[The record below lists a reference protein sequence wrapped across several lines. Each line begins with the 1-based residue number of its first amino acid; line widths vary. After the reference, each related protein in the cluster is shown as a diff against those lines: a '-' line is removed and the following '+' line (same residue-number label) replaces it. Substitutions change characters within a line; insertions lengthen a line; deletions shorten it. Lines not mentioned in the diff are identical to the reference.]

1 MTTQAAD
8 TSVRAVTEVD
18 ASMAR
23 AFEVFTADIG
33 SWWVGHHILQT
44 ELADMVFEPRVGATS
59 TTAEK
64 TEVNAVGRACS
75 STSRR
80 TGW

>member
-1 MTTQAAD
+1 
-8 TSVRAVTEVD
+8 VRAATGVD

-33 SWWVGHHILQT
+33 SWWDPDHHILRT